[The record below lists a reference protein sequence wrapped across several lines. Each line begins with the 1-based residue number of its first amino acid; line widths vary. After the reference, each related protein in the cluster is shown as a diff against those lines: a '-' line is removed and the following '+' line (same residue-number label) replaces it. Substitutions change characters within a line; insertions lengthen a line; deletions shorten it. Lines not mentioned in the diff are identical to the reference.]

1 MWRFEDLSQKGFVLT
16 EGSYDY
22 SVVMFSLIIAAT
34 AAFAMLMIVERLWR
48 DNADS
53 DHSHNKG
60 AAWLALA
67 SGTMGLGVWSM
78 HFTGMYAFQLPYH
91 MHMSVVIT
99 IISVL
104 PACIGAYFA
113 LKLYAARRFDL
124 RSMQVGALC
133 LTLGIG
139 AMHYLGMEAM
149 HYEGLVLR
157 YDPTWFVLS
166 IVMAYIFALLAL
178 YVRVWQNNK
187 TSSTTLKRLVASVLI
202 GLSVSGMHYTA
213 MLATEFY
220 LDPSIVIPD
229 HSYHEHTLLS
239 WIVIVDV
246 LLFLTALIIVFMLGT
261 KLDQA
266 QKAAMASEQRE
277 NAVISAL
284 ADALLVL
291 DSDGNVTTYNVSAQR
306 LFGAQHRPL
315 EQKHIV
321 QLMPEIGSF
330 EELQDWEHSNLAK
343 GVSGLTLEFSTYN
356 GDGPRYYEA
365 VFSRL
370 YFDESIHYVSMIRDI
385 TVRMQMEQKLRQAQ
399 KLESIGQLAAGIA
412 HEINTP
418 IQYVSDNMSFL
429 KKAVGHVMQATEMYR
444 QVVANC
450 CDDNSKEQVQELEK
464 MLKKAKFAF
473 IREEIPKSIDQ
484 SAEGLGRVTKIVR
497 AMKSFSHASDG
508 EFSQVD
514 LLEALESTITI
525 CRNEWKYVAD
535 LDLDVDSHVGPI
547 SLILDEFNQVI
558 LNLVVNSAH
567 AIEERRVKENS
578 AELGRILVSAKTEGK
593 ILTLKVTDNGCG
605 ISKENQEKVFEP
617 FFTTKVV
624 GKGTGQG
631 LNIVYSVIVE
641 KHRGSIDIKSK
652 EGEGTTFILTL
663 PTTQDGQES
672 ET

>member
-1 MWRFEDLSQKGFVLT
+1 MWRFKDLSQKGFVLT

-22 SVVMFSLIIAAT
+22 SVVLFSLIIAAT
-34 AAFAMLMIVERLWR
+34 AAFAMLMIIERLWR

-104 PACIGAYFA
+104 PACIGAYFY
-113 LKLYAARRFDL
+113 LRLYAARRFDL

-133 LTLGIG
+133 LALGIG

-149 HYEGLVLR
+149 HYEDFVLR

-166 IVMAYIFALLAL
+166 IVMAYVFALLAL
-178 YVRVWQNNK
+178 YVRVWQNDE
-187 TSSTTLKRLVASVLI
+187 TSSATLKRLVASVLI

-229 HSYHEHTLLS
+229 HSDHEHTLLS

-306 LFGAQHRPL
+306 LFGAQHSPL

-321 QLMPEIGSF
+321 QLMPEIGSL

-356 GDGPRYYEA
+356 DDGPRYYEA

-385 TVRMQMEQKLRQAQ
+385 TVRTQMEQQLRQAQ

-444 QVVANC
+444 LVVANC

-464 MLKKAKFAF
+464 MLKKAKFDF

-484 SAEGLGRVTKIVR
+484 SAEGLGHVTKIVR

-535 LDLDVDSHVGPI
+535 LDLDVDPHVGPI

-558 LNLVVNSAH
+558 LNLVVNAAH

-578 AELGRILVSAKTEGK
+578 AGLGRILVSAKTEGK
-593 ILTLKVTDNGCG
+593 VLTLKVTDNGCG

-624 GKGTGQG
+624 GKGTG
-631 LNIVYSVIVE
+631 
-641 KHRGSIDIKSK
+641 
-652 EGEGTTFILTL
+652 
-663 PTTQDGQES
+663 
-672 ET
+672 

>member
-1 MWRFEDLSQKGFVLT
+1 
-16 EGSYDY
+16 
-22 SVVMFSLIIAAT
+22 
-34 AAFAMLMIVERLWR
+34 
-48 DNADS
+48 
-53 DHSHNKG
+53 
-60 AAWLALA
+60 
-67 SGTMGLGVWSM
+67 
-78 HFTGMYAFQLPYH
+78 
-91 MHMSVVIT
+91 
-99 IISVL
+99 
-104 PACIGAYFA
+104 
-113 LKLYAARRFDL
+113 
-124 RSMQVGALC
+124 
-133 LTLGIG
+133 
-139 AMHYLGMEAM
+139 
-149 HYEGLVLR
+149 
-157 YDPTWFVLS
+157 WFVLS
-166 IVMAYIFALLAL
+166 IVMAYVFALLAL
-178 YVRVWQNNK
+178 YVRVWQNDE
-187 TSSTTLKRLVASVLI
+187 TSSATLKRLVASVLI

-229 HSYHEHTLLS
+229 HSDHEHTLLS

-306 LFGAQHRPL
+306 LFGAQHSPL

-321 QLMPEIGSF
+321 QLMPEIGSL

-356 GDGPRYYEA
+356 DDGPRYYEA

-385 TVRMQMEQKLRQAQ
+385 TVRTQMEQQLRQAQ

-464 MLKKAKFAF
+464 MLKKAKFDF
-473 IREEIPKSIDQ
+473 IREEIP
-484 SAEGLGRVTKIVR
+484 
-497 AMKSFSHASDG
+497 
-508 EFSQVD
+508 
-514 LLEALESTITI
+514 
-525 CRNEWKYVAD
+525 
-535 LDLDVDSHVGPI
+535 
-547 SLILDEFNQVI
+547 
-558 LNLVVNSAH
+558 
-567 AIEERRVKENS
+567 
-578 AELGRILVSAKTEGK
+578 
-593 ILTLKVTDNGCG
+593 
-605 ISKENQEKVFEP
+605 
-617 FFTTKVV
+617 
-624 GKGTGQG
+624 
-631 LNIVYSVIVE
+631 
-641 KHRGSIDIKSK
+641 
-652 EGEGTTFILTL
+652 
-663 PTTQDGQES
+663 
-672 ET
+672 

>member
-1 MWRFEDLSQKGFVLT
+1 
-16 EGSYDY
+16 
-22 SVVMFSLIIAAT
+22 
-34 AAFAMLMIVERLWR
+34 
-48 DNADS
+48 
-53 DHSHNKG
+53 
-60 AAWLALA
+60 
-67 SGTMGLGVWSM
+67 
-78 HFTGMYAFQLPYH
+78 
-91 MHMSVVIT
+91 
-99 IISVL
+99 
-104 PACIGAYFA
+104 
-113 LKLYAARRFDL
+113 
-124 RSMQVGALC
+124 MQVGALC
-133 LTLGIG
+133 LALGIG

-149 HYEGLVLR
+149 HYEDLVLR

-166 IVMAYIFALLAL
+166 IVMAYVFALLAL
-178 YVRVWQNNK
+178 YVRVWQNDE
-187 TSSTTLKRLVASVLI
+187 TSSATLKRLVASVLI

-229 HSYHEHTLLS
+229 HSDHEHTLLS

-306 LFGAQHRPL
+306 LFGAQHSPL

-321 QLMPEIGSF
+321 QLMPEIGSL

-356 GDGPRYYEA
+356 DDGPRYYEA

-385 TVRMQMEQKLRQAQ
+385 TVRTQMEQQLRQAQ

-464 MLKKAKFAF
+464 MLKKAKFDF

-535 LDLDVDSHVGPI
+535 LDLDVDPHVGPI

-558 LNLVVNSAH
+558 LNLVVNAAH

-578 AELGRILVSAKTEGK
+578 AGLGRILVSAKTEGK
-593 ILTLKVTDNGCG
+593 VLTLKVTDNGCG

-624 GKGTGQG
+624 GKGTG
-631 LNIVYSVIVE
+631 
-641 KHRGSIDIKSK
+641 
-652 EGEGTTFILTL
+652 
-663 PTTQDGQES
+663 
-672 ET
+672 